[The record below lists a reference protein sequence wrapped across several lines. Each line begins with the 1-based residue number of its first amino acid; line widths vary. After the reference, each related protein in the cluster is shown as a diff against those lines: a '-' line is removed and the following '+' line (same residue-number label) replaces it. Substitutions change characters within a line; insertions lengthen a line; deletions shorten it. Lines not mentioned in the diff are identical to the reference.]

1 MLADEHTPGLCGGDA
16 ATKRGFYRWDCAAC
30 CATFLLGEPRLVV
43 RQEVLDYLKKKE
55 PGLASRAKE
64 LVVANWQDRRFRKS
78 L

>member
-1 MLADEHTPGLCGGDA
+1 MLELCPNCRAD
-16 ATKRGFYRWDCAAC
+16 RGFLIWTCSTCIAY
-30 CATFLLGEPRLVV
+30 FLLGEPRLVV